1 MGIGRVLFKDAELI
15 ILDEPNAALDA
26 ISEINIFKA
35 IKQIAKNRICIVIT
49 HRVSNVPFY
58 ADKVMVID
66 EGKVVGF
73 ETHDYWA

>member
-1 MGIGRVLFKDAELI
+1 MQHWMRSQKLI
-15 ILDEPNAALDA
+15 FL
-26 ISEINIFKA
+26 KA

-66 EGKVVGF
+66 EGKLWVSRLMIICLKIATF
-73 ETHDYWA
+73 IMNFILQT